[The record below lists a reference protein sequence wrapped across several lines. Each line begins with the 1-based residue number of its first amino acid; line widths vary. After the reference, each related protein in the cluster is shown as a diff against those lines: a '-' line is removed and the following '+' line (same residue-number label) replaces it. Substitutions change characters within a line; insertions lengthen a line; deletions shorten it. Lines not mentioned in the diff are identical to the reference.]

1 MGVHALLGHG
11 LCHFRAFRH
20 FSRFVQR
27 NSRLCRNLDKKSQ
40 AETYHGQD
48 AEKFHRAELAR

>member
-1 MGVHALLGHG
+1 MGVQALLGHG

-27 NSRLCRNLDKKSQ
+27 NSRLCRNLDEKSQ
-40 AETYHGQD
+40 AET
-48 AEKFHRAELAR
+48 